1 MPYPSPKE
9 SAGADEAALAR
20 RIMAA
25 APSWDRDAEGELYRR
40 LAPRVRLYGLKHLR
54 DAAAAADLAQD
65 VLLMTLQRLRSG
77 EIREPDRVTSFVLGT
92 SRQMVIDR
100 RRGETRHQR
109 ILTTFAADLPPS
121 ELSGDRYVLDNARL
135 RRCLEVLPERERT
148 IVLLSFY
155 DERSAADVGCE
166 VGLSAANVRVVRH
179 RSIERLRRCLG
190 WSGDDSEGVR

>member
-1 MPYPSPKE
+1 MPCPSPKD

-20 RIMAA
+20 RIMAV
-25 APSWDRDAEGELYRR
+25 APGRDRDAEGELYRR

-77 EIREPDRVTSFVLGT
+77 EIREPDRVASFVLGA

-109 ILTTFAADLPPS
+109 ILATYGVDLPPP
-121 ELSGDRYVLDNARL
+121 EDTGDRFALDTARL
-135 RRCLEVLPERERT
+135 RRCLEGLAERERT
-148 IVLLSFY
+148 VVLLSFY
-155 DERSAADVGCE
+155 DEQSAADVGNE